1 MGSCLYVPGSIW
13 VWYVEISRRRHAS
26 GTSQSFGFLLENIA
40 SHHAVSGVDGFAN
53 QGHTV
58 ARSKTGQVARRDI

>member
-1 MGSCLYVPGSIW
+1 MGLVRRNIEAAPCQWNVP
-13 VWYVEISRRRHAS
+13 ELRL
-26 GTSQSFGFLLENIA
+26 LLENIA